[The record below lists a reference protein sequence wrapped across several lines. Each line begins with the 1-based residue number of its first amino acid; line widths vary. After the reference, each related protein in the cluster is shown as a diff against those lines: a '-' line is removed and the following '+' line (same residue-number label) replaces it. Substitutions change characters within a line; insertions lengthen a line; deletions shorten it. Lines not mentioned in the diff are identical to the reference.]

1 MKRPGAWASQCWRVS
16 AEQAVGESL
25 LPKVVAVDFTA
36 PAAGGATDT
45 GEIAVAAVAH
55 GG

>member
-36 PAAGGATDT
+36 TRAGETLAEAKGP
-45 GEIAVAAVAH
+45 AVAR